1 MLLAALDPRRKKK
14 MEDCRLGGLRKSFRQ
29 SSERQLFLQL
39 AIKTPSS
46 SFFVFSALS
55 FPPSPSPSLS
65 KKKQLKAAITEIASQ
80 PGATAPA
87 SVRFFRG
94 AMQNIISRALTEAG
108 IKPLP
113 SRRCFALYDE
123 LERRAAE
130 VYPAMPGFSATA
142 PPPFGALD
150 ATAFGGGAG
159 GGGAPAQ
166 LPDALRGEAW
176 AFVQLPLE
184 ELAPE
189 LDAAR
194 RGDVFGAVFEV
205 DAEKDKSL
213 PSAGTPIPG
222 KREES
227 LFSLSLGRGRE
238 IKEKREPRREKR

>member
-14 MEDCRLGGLRKSFRQ
+14 TEDCRLGGLRKSFRQ

-46 SFFVFSALS
+46 SFFVFSQ
-55 FPPSPSPSLS
+55 PYPSLPPPLPPAR

-150 ATAFGGGAG
+150 TSAFGGGAG

-222 KREES
+222 
-227 LFSLSLGRGRE
+227 
-238 IKEKREPRREKR
+238 